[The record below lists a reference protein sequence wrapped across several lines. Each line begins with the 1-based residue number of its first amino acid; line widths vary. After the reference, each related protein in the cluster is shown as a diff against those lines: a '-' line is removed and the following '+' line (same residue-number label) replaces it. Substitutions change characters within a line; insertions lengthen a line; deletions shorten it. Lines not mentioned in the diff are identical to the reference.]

1 VPTRPWRQVYGA
13 GPKGPATN
21 QRIGAF
27 RIVECFKHSECCEIE
42 VGLMTPKRRSRS
54 ETVQDALLGIG
65 VVVPMLLMLIL
76 LWAVR

>member
-1 VPTRPWRQVYGA
+1 
-13 GPKGPATN
+13 
-21 QRIGAF
+21 
-27 RIVECFKHSECCEIE
+27 
-42 VGLMTPKRRSRS
+42 MTPKRRSRS